1 MTGLPNSLRVVKK
14 MTNNEFQTWLR
25 GFFEL
30 SEEDSVLNPDQVQI
44 IVNHLNLA
52 EAVSGELDTK
62 NMDLRVF
69 IDAFRGQPKPI
80 APKFFEIFTTEI
92 RRRALSGNVPENQ

>member
-1 MTGLPNSLRVVKK
+1 
-14 MTNNEFQTWLR
+14 MTNEEFRTWLR

-30 SEEDSVLNPDQVQI
+30 SEEDSALTPDQVQV

-52 EAVSGELDTK
+52 EAVTGKLDDI
-62 NMDLRVF
+62 NEQLRSA

-80 APKFFEIFTTEI
+80 APELFGDFTQDMRCLI
-92 RRRALSGNVPENQ
+92 LSVV